1 MHQTTEFEGKGPDGK
16 DKDSSKKP
24 KGTSANTSAKAGEG
38 GKAGSGSGNDGFS
51 HRFGKPLVYLRSFWD
66 FSSSIFILNMN
77 FISLNSGDSGSEG
90 SSNASDENQQVY
102 DRLPSLHVLLFAF
115 SK

>member
-1 MHQTTEFEGKGPDGK
+1 
-16 DKDSSKKP
+16 
-24 KGTSANTSAKAGEG
+24 
-38 GKAGSGSGNDGFS
+38 
-51 HRFGKPLVYLRSFWD
+51 
-66 FSSSIFILNMN
+66 MN